1 MTPIPDD
8 ATLVDEVLTGSPSAF
23 SVLVK
28 RYTDRVYRV
37 VAAIVGDSA
46 AADDTVQ
53 ETFFRAYVGLA
64 SFSRRAQFRT
74 WLYRIA
80 LNEAYRTRRSRTRLR
95 ERPFSQL
102 GEESMRPVLER
113 VATADAESGEDP
125 RRRVLL
131 LLESLP
137 REYREAMVLRH
148 VDGLSYREI
157 AEVLGTT
164 AGTVGSWLHRARE
177 TLRERVEKRESD

>member
-1 MTPIPDD
+1 MSPTPEDV
-8 ATLVDEVLTGSPSAF
+8 TLVGEVLAGSPSAF

-28 RYTDRVYRV
+28 RYTDRVFRL
-37 VAAIVGDSA
+37 ASAIVGDAA
-46 AADDTVQ
+46 AADDAVQ

-64 SFSRRAQFRT
+64 SFSRRSQFRT

-80 LNEAYRTRRSRTRLR
+80 LNEAYRTRRSRTHLR

-102 GEESMRPVLER
+102 GDESMRPVLER
-113 VATADAESGEDP
+113 AAETPEEPDDGS
-125 RRRVLL
+125 RRRVLDL
-131 LLESLP
+131 LDALP
-137 REYREAMVLRH
+137 REYREAMLLRH

-157 AEVLGTT
+157 AEVLGTS

-177 TLRERVEKRESD
+177 MLRERVQKRESE